1 MAKRISS
8 AKLSQAINKY
18 NQAVRKYNSA
28 IKKSVND
35 YNRLAQQHNTQV
47 KRNIENYNRAV
58 RKFNTDQSTKR
69 QKLNQAISSFN
80 NIKRSS
86 TISASYTSNVERL
99 EKSYDNLNYYNES
112 NQRNSNIF
120 VYYPLQETQN
130 SLELYNALN
139 NPYYTET
146 KTSEDNLQ
154 DSYILEELNNISV
167 DLGYRWKGALFSLN
181 PSNPDASRHFCTS
194 VREIFTLLLDI
205 KAPDLAV
212 LNKFPNCEL
221 YNNSPTRRTK
231 IKYVLTE
238 KSIHSD
244 ELISFLDAD
253 MDEILSLFRTLN
265 DGTHGNSGK
274 FSTTQLSLLKQRTE
288 DALAYMIELSARN
301 IYV

>member
-1 MAKRISS
+1 MAKRIST

-28 IKKSVND
+28 VKKSVND

-58 RKFNTDQSTKR
+58 RKFNTDQRTRR
-69 QKLNQAISSFN
+69 QKLNHAISSFN
-80 NIKRSS
+80 SIKHSSNIS
-86 TISASYTSNVERL
+86 TSYTNSVERL

-120 VYYPLQETQN
+120 VDYPLQETQN

-139 NPYYTET
+139 NPHHAEITPTE
-146 KTSEDNLQ
+146 SLQ
-154 DSYILEELNNISV
+154 NSYIHEELTNISF
-167 DLGYRWKGALFSLN
+167 DLGDRWKGALFSLN

-205 KAPDLAV
+205 KAPDQMV
-212 LNKFPNCEL
+212 LNRFPDCEL
-221 YNNSPTRRTK
+221 YNSSPTRRTK

-238 KSIHSD
+238 NSIHSD

-253 MDEILSLFRTLN
+253 INEILSLFRTLN

-274 FSTTQLSLLKQRTE
+274 FNTTQLSLLKQRTE
-288 DALAYMIELSARN
+288 DALAYMIEL
-301 IYV
+301 